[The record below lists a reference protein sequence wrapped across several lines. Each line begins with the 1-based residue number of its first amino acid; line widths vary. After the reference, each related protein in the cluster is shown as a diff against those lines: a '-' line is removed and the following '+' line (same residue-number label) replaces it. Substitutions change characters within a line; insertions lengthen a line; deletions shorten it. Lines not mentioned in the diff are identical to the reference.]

1 MVNYHI
7 IGLMKK
13 VVIYTGIRCAHCD
26 WAIALLNEKNV
37 NFVEYNI
44 NKDPTK
50 RDEMLKK
57 SNGARTVPQ
66 IFIDDYHVG
75 GNRELQTLNREGKLN
90 SLLGI

>member
-1 MVNYHI
+1 
-7 IGLMKK
+7 MKK

-26 WAIALLNEKNV
+26 WAVALLNKKNV

-44 NKDPTK
+44 NEDPTK

-75 GNRELQTLNREGKLN
+75 GNRELQALNREGKLD
-90 SLLGI
+90 SFLGI

>member
-1 MVNYHI
+1 
-7 IGLMKK
+7 MKK

-26 WAIALLNEKNV
+26 WAVALLNKKNV

-44 NKDPTK
+44 NEDSTK

-66 IFIDDYHVG
+66 IFIDDYCVG
-75 GNRELQTLNREGKLN
+75 GNRELQTLDREGKLN

>member
-1 MVNYHI
+1 
-7 IGLMKK
+7 MKK
-13 VVIYTGIRCAHCD
+13 VIIYTGIRCAHCD